1 MVPVEKMSAN
11 GTVDVGSL
19 MVFDGAGFQ
28 LHSLTMFNLLHV
40 STIYLWAGK
49 VPKKHACSQV

>member
-19 MVFDGAGFQ
+19 MVFDGAGF
-28 LHSLTMFNLLHV
+28 HSIAQFDDV
-40 STIYLWAGK
+40 
-49 VPKKHACSQV
+49 